1 MRAVRTAAWAVVA
14 VLLAL
19 SLSACRG
26 MPAQSQLKPTV
37 FPPSIAEKG
46 VLRAGVDLSAPP
58 FGGTDGGR
66 QAGLDIDVASAL
78 ASKLGLALKV
88 VDVKPADA
96 ASALASGTV
105 DVVLSV
111 PYTADALSQVAI
123 AGSYATEGP
132 AFFSAIEASTST
144 VPTYSLDTL
153 NAEKIGAQRGSPA
166 YWALVSQVGS
176 DTVTAYTTLRD
187 AMSALDKGEVQV
199 VGGDAYVGAYI
210 ARDMPSVR
218 YAGQIASG
226 TPIGVAVSTQNTTL
240 EDAVRKAL
248 DGLAG
253 DGVLSAVRT
262 KWVGSLPILAS
273 QGAADA
279 SASPSATALP

>member
-111 PYTADALSQVAI
+111 PYT
-123 AGSYATEGP
+123 
-132 AFFSAIEASTST
+132 
-144 VPTYSLDTL
+144 
-153 NAEKIGAQRGSPA
+153 
-166 YWALVSQVGS
+166 
-176 DTVTAYTTLRD
+176 TLRD

-262 KWVGSLPILAS
+262 KWVGSLPNLAS